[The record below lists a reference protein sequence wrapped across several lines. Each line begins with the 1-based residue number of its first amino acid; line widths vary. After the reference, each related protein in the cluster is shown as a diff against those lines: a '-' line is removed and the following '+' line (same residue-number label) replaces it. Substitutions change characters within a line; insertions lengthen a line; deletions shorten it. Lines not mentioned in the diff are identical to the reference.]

1 MKVKGL
7 RAWYADGSVH
17 TAPPGHWAALP
28 DDGVL
33 AIVLYFDETTPA
45 GLPLRRIMSGH
56 DFYFKAP
63 GPGGEIYGES
73 HSQRITEPTADI
85 LRRYPGASVKYGK
98 WTDDDTMRRVDKEAA
113 DSREL

>member
-33 AIVLYFDETTPA
+33 AVVLYFDEQTPS
-45 GLPLRRIMSGH
+45 GHPLRRTMMGH

-63 GPGGEIYGES
+63 GPFGVIFAEATYTTTDNI
-73 HSQRITEPTADI
+73 A
-85 LRRYPGASVKYGK
+85 RRYPGAEIKLGM
-98 WTDDDTMRRVDKEAA
+98 WTDDDTIQRIQEEASN
-113 DSREL
+113 SREL